1 MKENFGIGERVK
13 SYRTKLNM
21 SQDYVAN
28 YLGINRATYCQ
39 LEKGKRKTT
48 VDNILKLSILF
59 GVSANA
65 LLYGDKP
72 ETPLLSF
79 LYEFGQLN
87 EQDREEVMSIIK
99 MKNNKYKAS

>member
-1 MKENFGIGERVK
+1 MKQISGIGERIK
-13 SYRTKLNM
+13 HYRTKLNL
-21 SQDYVAN
+21 SQDYVSN

-39 LEKGKRKTT
+39 LEKGKRKAT

-59 GVSANA
+59 GISVNS
-65 LLYGDKP
+65 LLYGEAT

-87 EQDREEVMSIIK
+87 EQDREEVMNIIK
-99 MKNNKYKAS
+99 TKNNNYKAS

>member
-1 MKENFGIGERVK
+1 MKQISGIGERIK
-13 SYRTKLNM
+13 KYRTKLNL

-28 YLGINRATYCQ
+28 YLDINRATYCQ
-39 LEKGKRKTT
+39 LEKGKRKAT
-48 VDNILKLSILF
+48 VDNLLKLSVLF
-59 GVSANA
+59 GISANA
-65 LLYGDKP
+65 LLYGEAT

-87 EQDREEVMSIIK
+87 EQDREEVMNIIK